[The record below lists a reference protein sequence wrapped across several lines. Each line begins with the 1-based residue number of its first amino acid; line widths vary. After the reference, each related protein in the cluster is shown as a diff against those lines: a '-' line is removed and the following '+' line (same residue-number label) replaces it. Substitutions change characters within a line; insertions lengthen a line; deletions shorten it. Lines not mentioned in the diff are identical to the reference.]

1 MEKTVKK
8 LASLILVLFMCVSV
22 FAGCSLVE
30 RDSERYLN
38 ATVAT
43 IEYESGQSEDISKRE
58 LLTAYN
64 SYGYYYVQNGS
75 TVEEAVKQTIE
86 ALVERKLTIKAVKD
100 YYKNSNQEE
109 LNASEKTYLW
119 DKTYSSMFDNLK
131 SYFEEIVDVPANSEE
146 DEQESANVSVF
157 EQYQRS
163 VSLEYKDIV
172 DEKGNVVQENKL
184 VIVKNSISES
194 VRNNYQARKVANDY
208 VDFELEKSGSQPFK
222 ELLYNKLMTVKDG
235 DVESSRS
242 WTGAVNNYISDIK
255 ENYEHENFASNKDAF
270 MFEIERVYN
279 IVKENYYVEKYASIY
294 NGQQNSFIS
303 NVSVDEIL
311 KTYSSNVRADYTKYE
326 IEEGDFSS
334 DILSDVSSVDYVK
347 NGETYFYLSYI
358 KFEIDTARISEL
370 ETLKANGTI
379 TASYYDDEIEKVY
392 QNAFAQIR
400 DSKTG
405 ETTGQTVSAIN
416 LANQISAK
424 LDKEFWTVERLNNNS
439 AESLAEKQNASDLN
453 MSDEEYVNHLNEMI
467 SQEKA
472 NLFRDYF
479 YLYNADDTYKGKDF
493 NAVFGVDK
501 TNSNAIVAGETFKE
515 KTEVL
520 SKLKTF
526 YNGGDIKVGQ
536 ISDLIRA
543 EDAVYLFFY
552 AGEVENVFTVTDEN
566 FDISRQ
572 EDAIKTL
579 ATTKLNCFSDK
590 TIFDKLYDSA
600 TNDTYS
606 VFETLNMNY
615 LRSKAKKIEIIEN
628 EIKDLY

>member
-86 ALVERKLTIKAVKD
+86 ELVERKLTIKAVKD

-146 DEQESANVSVF
+146 DEQESANASVF

-194 VRNNYQARKVANDY
+194 VRNDYQARKVANDY

-222 ELLYNKLMTVKDG
+222 ELIYNKLMTVKDG

-255 ENYEHENFASNKDAF
+255 ENYEHENFASNKDAL

-358 KFEIDTARISEL
+358 KFEIDTARLSEL

-424 LDKEFWTVERLNNNS
+424 LGKEFWTVERLNNNS
-439 AESLAEKQNASDLN
+439 AESLAEKQNASNLN

-543 EDAVYLFFY
+543 DDAVYLFFY

>member
-326 IEEGDFSS
+326 IEEGNFSS

-358 KFEIDTARISEL
+358 KFEIDTARLSEL

-379 TASYYDDEIEKVY
+379 TTSYYDDEIEKVY

-416 LANQISAK
+416 LVNQISAK

-479 YLYNADDTYKGKDF
+479 YLYNSDDTYKGKDF

-543 EDAVYLFFY
+543 DDAVYLFFY